1 METACFHV
9 LLIFR
14 VIEEELRELPL
25 EDVPPITPYL
35 AVQVKSEQEQKL
47 VTQLAKMIQIVGD
60 RVQEDKEFQE

>member
-1 METACFHV
+1 METVCFYV

-25 EDVPPITPYL
+25 GDVPPITPYL